1 MESKSLK
8 IALLTPYTGG
18 NLGDAAIQDAV
29 IENIRKR
36 YPDAVICM
44 ITLRP
49 DLTTKLHGVPSFPIT
64 PFAISYY
71 ASDLTVAKVTDN
83 VKTPPTSNSHSLLN
97 RIKNK
102 IKTIPWFHSFLKSL
116 QQIITR
122 LWSGPNRIYQE
133 LFHLARA
140 YKLMKKVDILIVS
153 GGGQLDDY
161 WGGPWGH
168 PYALFR
174 WGLLAKAT
182 GSKYIFLSVGTCA
195 LESKLSIFFI
205 RHALNLA
212 NYRSYRD
219 KTSKQLLE
227 DISFTRNDLVYPDL
241 AFSYTGRTKLQY
253 RGSKD
258 DGKVVGVSPIA
269 YLSQHGWP
277 KRNIQVYENYFNTLV
292 AFISTIIRRG
302 YSVVI
307 LSTDG
312 SDRKV
317 VSDIVDSLKNKN
329 EFDITDKISHPQIQT
344 VEELL
349 NQLNN
354 VDYVVASRLHG
365 VLLSNLCCL
374 PVLAISYDRKVDT
387 YMADAGFP
395 EYSMDI
401 HNIEINSLLKNF
413 ESLTTNSGFI
423 QSRLMDN
430 NNSYAYDLKC
440 QYNIIFEGEV
450 GA

>member
-1 MESKSLK
+1 MK

-29 IENIRKR
+29 IENIKKR

-44 ITLRP
+44 ITLRA
-49 DLTTKLHGVPSFPIT
+49 DLTTKLHGVPSFPLT
-64 PFAISYY
+64 PFAISHY
-71 ASDLTVAKVTDN
+71 ASDPSSVKVTDN
-83 VKTPPTSNSHSLLN
+83 VETLPTSSLRSLLN
-97 RIKNK
+97 RIKQS
-102 IKTIPWFHSFLKSL
+102 IKSISWLHSFLKSL

-122 LWSGPNRIYQE
+122 LWSGPNRIYKE
-133 LFHLARA
+133 IFHVARG
-140 YKLMKKVDILIVS
+140 YKLMKEVDILIVS

-174 WGLLAKAT
+174 WGLIAKAT

-195 LESKLSIFFI
+195 LESKLSAFFI
-205 RHALNLA
+205 RHALSLA

-227 DISFTRNDLVYPDL
+227 CINFTRHDPVYPDL
-241 AFSYTGRTKLQY
+241 AFSYTGRARPKHH
-253 RGSKD
+253 RSGD
-258 DGKVVGVSPIA
+258 ERKVVGVSPIA

-277 KRNIQVYENYFNTLV
+277 KQNIQVYENYFNTLV
-292 AFISTIIRRG
+292 VFISTIVQKG

-307 LSTDG
+307 FSTDN

-317 VSDIVDSLKNKN
+317 VSDILNSLKKYN
-329 EFDITDKISHPQIQT
+329 EFDITDKIHQPQIQT
-344 VEELL
+344 VEELF
-349 NQLNN
+349 NQLSN

-365 VLLSNLCCL
+365 ILLSNLCCL

-387 YMADAGFP
+387 YMADVGFTS
-395 EYSMDI
+395 YAMDI
-401 HNIEINSLLKNF
+401 HNMEINYLLKQF
-413 ESLTTNSGFI
+413 ESLTKNSKSI
-423 QSRLMDN
+423 QSRLMAN
-430 NNSYAYDLKC
+430 NNSYAYDLKR
-440 QYNIIFEGEV
+440 QYNIVFEGVV

>member
-1 MESKSLK
+1 LK

-36 YPDAVICM
+36 CPEAVICM

-64 PFAISYY
+64 PFAISHY
-71 ASDLTVAKVTDN
+71 ASDPSLVKVTDN
-83 VKTPPTSNSHSLLN
+83 VETQPTSNLPSLLN
-97 RIKNK
+97 RIKES
-102 IKTIPWFHSFLKSL
+102 IKSIFWLHSLLKSL
-116 QQIITR
+116 QQIITS
-122 LWSGPNRIYQE
+122 LWSGPSRIYKE
-133 LFHLARA
+133 IFHVARA
-140 YKLMKKVDILIVS
+140 YKLMKGVDILIVS

-174 WGLLAKAT
+174 WGLIAKAT

-205 RHALNLA
+205 RHALSLA

-227 DISFTRNDLVYPDL
+227 SIKFTRHDLVYPDL
-241 AFSYTGRTKLQY
+241 AFSYTCHARPKY
-253 RGSKD
+253 RGSGD
-258 DGKVVGVSPIA
+258 EGKVVGVSPIA
-269 YLSQHGWP
+269 YLSKHGWP
-277 KRNIQVYENYFNTLV
+277 KQNIQVYENYFNTLV
-292 AFISTIIRRG
+292 AFISTIIQRG

-307 LSTDG
+307 FSTDG

-317 VSDIVDSLKNKN
+317 VSDIINSLKKYN
-329 EFDITDKISHPQIQT
+329 EFDITDKIHQPIIQT
-344 VEELL
+344 VDELF
-349 NQLNN
+349 NQLSN
-354 VDYVVASRLHG
+354 VNYVVASRLHG
-365 VLLSNLCCL
+365 ILLSNLCCL

-387 YMADAGFP
+387 YMADVGFP
-395 EYSMDI
+395 GYAMDI
-401 HNIEINSLLKNF
+401 HNIEINSLLKTF
-413 ESLTTNSGFI
+413 ESLTTNSESI
-423 QSRLMDN
+423 QSRLMAN
-430 NNSYAYDLKC
+430 NNSYAYELKR
-440 QYNIIFEGEV
+440 QYNVVLEGV
-450 GA
+450 VDA